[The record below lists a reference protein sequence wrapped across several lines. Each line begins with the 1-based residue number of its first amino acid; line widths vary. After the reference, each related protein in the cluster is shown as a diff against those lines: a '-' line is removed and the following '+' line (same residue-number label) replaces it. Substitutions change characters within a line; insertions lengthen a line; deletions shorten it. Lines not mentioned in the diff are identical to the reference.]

1 MAEIKL
7 LSNETID
14 KIAAGEVVEKPVNVV
29 KELLENSLDAGATRI
44 VCEIKN
50 GGIDLIRV
58 TDNGKGIASDDCTN
72 AFLRHATSKIHE
84 IEDLKDLNTLGFR
97 GEALSSIA
105 AVSKTELI
113 TKTRDSLLG
122 KKININGGVLMEDSD
137 VGAPNGTTIIIR
149 QLFYNTPARKKFLK
163 SAAAEAATIQ
173 DLVEKIALSNPDVA
187 VSLLINNKI
196 KVDSPGNGKEGD
208 AIYSVFGKDVY
219 RALLP
224 LDYESEGIHITGF
237 ICKPEFN
244 YQSRNG
250 EIYFVNGRYI
260 RSKTIQTGIEEGFSG
275 FLMQHRFPFC
285 ILNINIDQE
294 NVDVNVHPRKMEVR
308 FSDDELI
315 KKHIK
320 YSIIETLSK
329 TELIPEVSVDFDL
342 KTETDSFDFKI
353 NTDAL
358 SDVAFDRSFYEV
370 KDEDVTFPEH
380 EVILDTKI
388 DSVNEKKV
396 QPFEINRVAEKEIIF
411 NKELSELKPVD
422 ESLFDKKLITDEPL
436 KRYRIIGQ
444 VFNTYWLITLDDDLY
459 IVDQHAAHEKVNY
472 EKFLRRFK
480 EDSFYGQTL
489 LSPVILNLSPI
500 EKEAL
505 SVNYDLFTRFGFELE
520 EFGDSSFALRSVPG
534 DMFEM
539 DYSELFHDILNEL
552 SDKGSSEVP
561 EVFLDK
567 LATKACKASV
577 KGGMSISF
585 GEMEELMNEMMKLDN
600 PYNCPHGRPT
610 FIKITKNELEHK
622 FKRIV

>member
-14 KIAAGEVVEKPVNVV
+14 KIAAGEVVERPVNVV

-58 TDNGKGIASDDCTN
+58 TDNGKGIEPDDCSN
-72 AFLRHATSKIHE
+72 AFLRHATSKIHD
-84 IEDLKDLNTLGFR
+84 IEDLNVLNTLGFR

-137 VGAPNGTTIIIR
+137 VGAPNGTTVIIR
-149 QLFYNTPARKKFLK
+149 QLFYNTPARMKFLK
-163 SAAAEAATIQ
+163 SATAEAAAVQ
-173 DLVEKIALSNPDVA
+173 DLVEKIALSNPGVA
-187 VSLLINNKI
+187 VSLTVNNKV
-196 KVDSPGNGKEGD
+196 KLDSPGNGKDAD

-219 RALLP
+219 KSLLP
-224 LDYESEGIHITGF
+224 LDYESEGVSIQGF
-237 ICKPEFN
+237 VCKPEYN

-250 EIYFVNGRYI
+250 EIYFVNGRYVK
-260 RSKTIQTGIEEGFSG
+260 SKPVQTGIEEGFSG

-285 ILNINIDQE
+285 ILNINVSQE

-315 KKHIK
+315 KKHVK
-320 YSIIETLSK
+320 FAIIEALSK
-329 TELIPEVSVDFDL
+329 TELIPEVVDL
-342 KTETDSFDFKI
+342 KTEDY
-353 NTDAL
+353 
-358 SDVAFDRSFYEV
+358 SDVSFDRSFYEV
-370 KDEDVTFPEH
+370 KEEDVIIPEPVKDDLNTFK
-380 EVILDTKI
+380 T
-388 DSVNEKKV
+388 V
-396 QPFEINRVAEKEIIF
+396 QPFETSRVSEKTENY
-411 NKELSELKPVD
+411 NKEFENLKVID
-422 ESLFDKKLITDEPL
+422 ESLFEKKLINEEPI

-472 EKFLRRFK
+472 EKFLKRFK
-480 EDSFYGQTL
+480 EDSFYGQQL
-489 LSPVILNLSPI
+489 LTPVILNLTPL

-505 SVNYDLFTRFGFELE
+505 SNHFDLFLRFGFELE

-552 SDKGSSEVP
+552 SDKGRIEVP

-577 KGGMSISF
+577 KGGMDISF
-585 GEMEELMNEMMKLDN
+585 RQMEELMNQMMKLDN

-610 FIKITKNELEHK
+610 FIKITKKELEQK